1 MFDNIKKAIQKSP
14 NKFGMVLKDTEPDV
28 YTPVVVPDPE
38 ILGKGVRTISSNM
51 NMIYK
56 DKTPETE
63 VLLPNSSGGLRPPPE
78 LVVRGLSAPLPEPH
92 SVTSEVSSAEV
103 FSPLIKSSRNEPQ
116 MTMLLPDKNDTLPT
130 IYPATLSE
138 RKPSFQEVP
147 LIRLSDYLTPV
158 NITNPM
164 EGISNIYYINLDRC
178 IDRRKYME
186 NLLGDPMFQG
196 IEIER
201 VEGMDG
207 KTERM
212 EDFLDFYMC
221 QKHPRMVNSEF
232 ACTIS
237 HFRAIHQ
244 FAMTDDP
251 VALIVED
258 DVSVEF
264 VPYWKE
270 TMGELI
276 RGAPKDWEILQLSY
290 ILFSHYHTEK
300 YDPWEMSKNYCGT
313 AAYLITNDAAKRLTA
328 YLCRFSSPAM
338 PKYCIGAEHPYYHQA
353 DRFLYCFFKTYSI
366 NCAPFTPK
374 DNNDSLIHEQHLEH
388 HILSKEK
395 TKKMYLGWPVD

>member
-1 MFDNIKKAIQKSP
+1 MFDNIKKAIKKSP

-28 YTPVVVPDPE
+28 YTPIVVPEPE
-38 ILGKGVRTISSNM
+38 ILGKGTRTPTSNM

-56 DKTPETE
+56 DKTPDTE
-63 VLLPNSSGGLRPPPE
+63 V
-78 LVVRGLSAPLPEPH
+78 PEPEPVPEIEILNKNLR
-92 SVTSEVSSAEV
+92 SV
-103 FSPLIKSSRNEPQ
+103 PQ
-116 MTMLLPDKNDTLPT
+116 MAMLFPDKNDTPPSEET
-130 IYPATLSE
+130 I
-138 RKPSFQEVP
+138 P
-147 LIRLSDYLTPV
+147 LIRLSDYLTPMNV
-158 NITNPM
+158 PNPM

-178 IDRRKYME
+178 TDRKNYME
-186 NLLGDPMFQG
+186 KMFQDPMFQG

-212 EDFLDFYMC
+212 EDFLDFHLC

-251 VALIVED
+251 IAMIVED
-258 DVSVEF
+258 DLSVEF

-276 RGAPKDWEILQLSY
+276 RGAPPDWEILQLSY
-290 ILFSHYHTEK
+290 ILFSHYHTQK

-374 DNNDSLIHEQHLEH
+374 DNNDSLIHEEH
-388 HILSKEK
+388 MGHHVLSKEK
-395 TKKMYLGWPVD
+395 TKKMYLGWPVG

>member
-1 MFDNIKKAIQKSP
+1 MFNNIKKAIKKSP

-28 YTPVVVPDPE
+28 YTPPVVPDPE
-38 ILGKGVRTISSNM
+38 ILGKGIRTTPSNM

-56 DKTPETE
+56 DKMADME
-63 VLLPNSSGGLRPPPE
+63 V
-78 LVVRGLSAPLPEPH
+78 VPEP
-92 SVTSEVSSAEV
+92 VPEIDI
-103 FSPLIKSSRNEPQ
+103 LNKSSRSLSQ
-116 MTMLLPDKNDTLPT
+116 MSMLLPDKNEIPPQK
-130 IYPATLSE
+130 I
-138 RKPSFQEVP
+138 P
-147 LIRLSDYLTPV
+147 LIRLSDHLTPI
-158 NITNPM
+158 NIANPM
-164 EGISNIYYINLDRC
+164 EGISNMYYINLDRSV
-178 IDRRKYME
+178 DRREYME
-186 NLLGDPMFQG
+186 KLLSDPMFHG
-196 IEIER
+196 IEKER

-212 EDFLDFYMC
+212 EDFLDFYGC

-258 DVSVEF
+258 DLSVEF

-300 YDPWEMSKNYCGT
+300 YDLWEMSKNYCGT

-338 PKYCIGAEHPYYHQA
+338 PKYCIGAEYPYYHQA

-366 NCAPFTPK
+366 HCAPFTPK
-374 DNNDSLIHEQHLEH
+374 DDNDSLIHEEHLEH
-388 HILSKEK
+388 HVLSKEK
-395 TKKMYLGWPVD
+395 TKKMYLGWHIDP

>member
-1 MFDNIKKAIQKSP
+1 VNNGVKNIKPGHDIYSRAMLNSIKKAIQKSP

-28 YTPVVVPDPE
+28 YTPIVIPEPE
-38 ILGKGVRTISSNM
+38 ILGKGTRAPTSNL
-51 NMIYK
+51 NMIYV
-56 DKTPETE
+56 DKIPDTE
-63 VLLPNSSGGLRPPPE
+63 VPPE
-78 LVVRGLSAPLPEPH
+78 PESVPEIEILS
-92 SVTSEVSSAEV
+92 
-103 FSPLIKSSRNEPQ
+103 KSSRSLPQ
-116 MTMLLPDKNDTLPT
+116 MTMPLSDKKDT
-130 IYPATLSE
+130 
-138 RKPSFQEVP
+138 PSQTES
-147 LIRLSDYLTPV
+147 LIRLSDYLEPT
-158 NITNPM
+158 NIQNPM

-178 IDRRKYME
+178 TDRRNYME
-186 NLLGDPMFQG
+186 KMFKDPMFQG

-212 EDFLDFYMC
+212 EDFLDFHLC
-221 QKHPRMVNSEF
+221 QKHPRMINTEF

-251 VALIVED
+251 IALIVED
-258 DVSVEF
+258 DLSLEF

-276 RGAPKDWEILQLSY
+276 RGAPPDWEILQLSY

-313 AAYLITNDAAKRLTA
+313 AAYLITNAAAKRLIT

-338 PKYCIGAEHPYYHQA
+338 PKYCIGSEYPYYHQA

-366 NCAPFTPK
+366 NCSPFTPNV
-374 DNNDSLIHEQHLEH
+374 NNDSLINEEHLEH
-388 HILSKEK
+388 HIVSKEK
-395 TKKMYLGWPVD
+395 TKKMYLGWASV

>member
-1 MFDNIKKAIQKSP
+1 MFDNIKKAIKKSP

-28 YTPVVVPDPE
+28 YTPIVVPEPE
-38 ILGKGVRTISSNM
+38 ILGKGIRTPTSNM

-56 DKTPETE
+56 DKTPDTE
-63 VLLPNSSGGLRPPPE
+63 VPE
-78 LVVRGLSAPLPEPH
+78 LTLAPEVEILSKSLR
-92 SVTSEVSSAEV
+92 SV
-103 FSPLIKSSRNEPQ
+103 PQ
-116 MTMLLPDKNDTLPT
+116 MSMQGLEPDKNDTP
-130 IYPATLSE
+130 PQAE
-138 RKPSFQEVP
+138 P
-147 LIRLSDYLTPV
+147 LIKLSDYLEPI
-158 NITNPM
+158 NIANPM

-178 IDRRKYME
+178 TDRKNYME
-186 NLLGDPMFQG
+186 KMFQDPMFQG
-196 IEIER
+196 IELER

-251 VALIVED
+251 IALIVED
-258 DVSVEF
+258 DLSVEF

-276 RGAPKDWEILQLSY
+276 QGAPPDWEILQLSY

-313 AAYLITNDAAKRLTA
+313 AAYLITNDAAKRLTT

-395 TKKMYLGWPVD
+395 TKKMYLGWSVG